1 MKRLT
6 IFTPTYN
13 RAYILPKLYESLCVQ
28 TCQDFE
34 WLVVDDGSTDNT
46 RELVK
51 EWEQEHKITI
61 RYFYQENAGKM
72 IAHNKAVKESQAE
85 LFMCVDSDD
94 RLCVENVIADVL
106 SFWNQE
112 KVTDNP
118 AICGIIGYKQIEHKT
133 ECFPE
138 SMRIVHLS
146 DLFEKGFSG
155 ETALII
161 KREVLAKYPFP
172 YFEGEKFVTDVY
184 VYDQIDRDYQF
195 LLFPY
200 TVQDCRYHD
209 DGYSNHY
216 MKLLF
221 ENPLG
226 YRAYHNQCVLFKKKG
241 YLKSVVCYI
250 ALSLRIRD
258 ERLFSNAA
266 NLPLTILLLPLG
278 VMKYFYDNFRLSRL

>member
-34 WLVVDDGSTDNT
+34 WLIVDDGSTDNT
-46 RELVK
+46 NEIAERWIE
-51 EWEQEHKITI
+51 EGKIDI
-61 RYFYQENAGKM
+61 RYIYQENSGKM
-72 IAHNKAVKESQAE
+72 MAHNKAVRESRAK

-94 RLCVENVIADVL
+94 CLCTEHVIAEIL
-106 SFWNQE
+106 SYWNTRNE
-112 KVTDNP
+112 TDNP
-118 AICGIIGYKQIEHKT
+118 EICGMIGYKQIEHKT
-133 ECFPE
+133 ECFPKGM
-138 SMRIVHLS
+138 SMAHLS
-146 DLFEKGFSG
+146 ELFEKGFSG

-161 KREVLAKYPFP
+161 KRDVLATYPFP
-172 YFEGEKFVTDVY
+172 YFEGEKFITDVY
-184 VYDQIDRDYQF
+184 IYDQIDRDYQF

-200 TVQDCRYHD
+200 KVQDCRYHD

-216 MKLLF
+216 MELLF

-226 YRAYHNQCVLFKKKG
+226 YRAYHNQCVRFKKKG
-241 YLKSVVCYI
+241 YLKNIVCYI

-258 ERLFSNAA
+258 ERMFSNAA
-266 NLPLTILLLPLG
+266 NLPLTFLLLPLG
-278 VMKYFYDNFRLSRL
+278 VMKYFYDNYRLSRL

>member
-94 RLCVENVIADVL
+94 RLCAENVIADVL

-138 SMRIVHLS
+138 SMRIAHLS

-155 ETALII
+155 VTAVII
-161 KREVLAKYPFP
+161 KRDVLAKYPFP

>member
-1 MKRLT
+1 MKQLT

-34 WLVVDDGSTDNT
+34 WLIVDDGSTDNT

-94 RLCVENVIADVL
+94 RLCAENVIADVL

-200 TVQDCRYHD
+200 TVQVCRYHD

-266 NLPLTILLLPLG
+266 NLPFTILLLPLG

>member
-13 RAYILPKLYESLCVQ
+13 RAHILTKLYESLCVQ
-28 TCQDFE
+28 TCKDFE

-51 EWEQEHKITI
+51 EWEQEHII
-61 RYFYQENAGKM
+61 SVRYFYQENAGKM
-72 IAHNKAVKESQAE
+72 MAHNKAVKESQAE

-94 RLCVENVIADVL
+94 RLYTENVIADVL

>member
-13 RAYILPKLYESLCVQ
+13 RAYILPKLYESLCAQ
-28 TCQDFE
+28 TCQEFE

-51 EWEQEHKITI
+51 KWEQEHIITI

-72 IAHNKAVKESQAE
+72 MAHNKAVKESQAE

-94 RLCVENVIADVL
+94 RLCTENVIADVL

-112 KVTDNP
+112 EVIDNP

-133 ECFPE
+133 ECFPVGMKIAHISE
-138 SMRIVHLS
+138 LY
-146 DLFEKGFSG
+146 EKGFSG

-161 KREVLAKYPFP
+161 KRDVLAKYPFP
-172 YFEGEKFVTDVY
+172 YFKGEKFVTDVY

-200 TVQDCRYHD
+200 TIQDCRYHD

-216 MKLLF
+216 MELLF
-221 ENPLG
+221 DNPLG
-226 YRAYHNQCVLFKKKG
+226 YRAYHNQCVNFKKKG
-241 YLKSVVCYI
+241 YLKNIVCYI

-258 ERLFSNAA
+258 EKLFSNAA

-278 VMKYFYDNFRLSRL
+278 VMKYFYDNYRLSRL

>member
-13 RAYILPKLYESLCVQ
+13 RAYILTKLYESLCVQ
-28 TCQDFE
+28 TCKDFE

-46 RELVK
+46 RELVE
-51 EWEQEHKITI
+51 EWEQEHII
-61 RYFYQENAGKM
+61 SVRYFYQENAGKM
-72 IAHNKAVKESQAE
+72 MAHNKAVKESQAE